1 MRSLPSPALAPLL
14 AAVPPAS
21 QQRLIVMGWSIE
33 NVSHFGS
40 LESSPR
46 RRLHDP
52 ERALR
57 RAVGGPQQ
65 VSLVDLELDPER
77 WHGRFLTTAGP
88 LTWHPASQHRPGGYA
103 YLGRLWVD
111 TTVIALSDPGVRL
124 VPASGRV
131 RILGVL
137 LADRGVRAHHHATHK
152 APGGYGHSGL
162 FIAQL
167 AAVAIVSEA
176 PEAPEPHA

>member
-1 MRSLPSPALAPLL
+1 
-14 AAVPPAS
+14 
-21 QQRLIVMGWSIE
+21 MGWSSE
-33 NVSHFGS
+33 TLGHF
-40 LESSPR
+40 ESFDSGPP

-57 RAVGGPQQ
+57 RAVGGPQH

-88 LTWHPASQHRPGGYA
+88 LTWQPAWQKRPGAYA
-103 YLGRLWVD
+103 CLGRLWVD
-111 TTVIALSDPGVRL
+111 TTVIALSDQLGQL

-131 RILGVL
+131 RIQGVL
-137 LADRGVRAHHHATHK
+137 LADRRVRASHHATHK
-152 APGGYGHSGL
+152 EPGGYGHSGL

-167 AAVAIVSEA
+167 AAVTIQ
-176 PEAPEPHA
+176 PESPA